1 MNKVIVQDIQSRF
14 SHKINEKLIV
24 KIDKS
29 ELLYEP
35 LNSVDFYNYIVN
47 YINVLSSDLIKAGE
61 GRISHW
67 ETGWK
72 ENLEEFKKTLNPNSL
87 IPKYHKKNDIARLN
101 KQIIKTYSKDFD
113 YHLHSFFVDAL
124 LLEYLPKFER
134 IFEFGC
140 GTGYHLFRLN
150 EYDPTK
156 MYYGSDW
163 SVASQNNIKEC
174 AKALNINNIQGFN
187 FNYFS
192 PDYSIDIKDSLVYTV
207 ASLEQIGEKHDKVI
221 QFFLDKKPGLCI
233 HFEPIH
239 EVLEEENLLDYLTI
253 QYFNKRNYLKNYLTT
268 LRNLEKQGKIKI
280 LDTRR
285 LYYGSKFIEGH
296 TVIIWKPI

>member
-150 EYDPTK
+150 E
-156 MYYGSDW
+156 
-163 SVASQNNIKEC
+163 
-174 AKALNINNIQGFN
+174 
-187 FNYFS
+187 
-192 PDYSIDIKDSLVYTV
+192 
-207 ASLEQIGEKHDKVI
+207 
-221 QFFLDKKPGLCI
+221 
-233 HFEPIH
+233 
-239 EVLEEENLLDYLTI
+239 
-253 QYFNKRNYLKNYLTT
+253 
-268 LRNLEKQGKIKI
+268 
-280 LDTRR
+280 
-285 LYYGSKFIEGH
+285 
-296 TVIIWKPI
+296 

>member
-1 MNKVIVQDIQSRF
+1 MNKVTAQDIQSRF
-14 SHKINEKLIV
+14 SHKLDPRL
-24 KIDKS
+24 IDKINNS
-29 ELLYEP
+29 ELLYEV
-35 LNSVDFYNYIVN
+35 LNSEEFYSYVVN

-67 ETGWK
+67 EVGWK

-87 IPKYHKKNDIARLN
+87 VPKYHKKNNIARLN
-101 KQIIKTYSKDFD
+101 KQIIKTHTKDFD
-113 YHLHSFFVDAL
+113 YYLHSFFVDAL
-124 LLEYLPKFER
+124 LLEYIPNYDKVFEL
-134 IFEFGC
+134 GC

-150 EYDPTK
+150 EYFPSK
-156 MYYGSDW
+156 NYYGGDW
-163 SVASQNNIKEC
+163 SISSQNNIAEC
-174 AKALNINNIQGFN
+174 AQALKIKNVEGFN

-192 PDYSIDIKDSLVYTV
+192 PDYFVNIKNSLVYTV
-207 ASLEQIGEKHDKVI
+207 ASLEQIGDKHNKI
-221 QFFLDKKPGLCI
+221 LEFLIDKKPDLCI

-239 EVLEEENLLDYLTI
+239 EVLDETNLLDYLTI

-268 LRNLEKQGKIKI
+268 LRSLETEGKIKI
-280 LDTRR
+280 IDVRR

>member
-1 MNKVIVQDIQSRF
+1 MNKVTVQDIQSRY
-14 SHKINEKLIV
+14 SHQINEKLV
-24 KIDKS
+24 DKINKS

-35 LNSVDFYNYIVN
+35 LNSIEFYDYIVN
-47 YINVLSSDLIKAGE
+47 YINVLSSNLIRAGE
-61 GRISHW
+61 SRISHW

-113 YHLHSFFVDAL
+113 YHLHSFFVDGL
-124 LLEYLPKFER
+124 LLKYIPDYDKV
-134 IFEFGC
+134 FEFGC

-150 EYDPTK
+150 EYFSNK
-156 MYYGSDW
+156 AYFGGDW

-174 AKALNINNIQGFN
+174 AEASKINNIQGFN

-192 PDYSIDIKDSLVYTV
+192 PDYSIDVKDSLVYTV
-207 ASLEQIGEKHDKVI
+207 ASLEQIGENHDKVI
-221 QFFLDKKPGLCI
+221 KFFLDKKPGLCI

-268 LRNLEKQGKIKI
+268 LRDLESQKKIEI